1 MGYTLPIEPC
11 GDGSWM
17 DADGTYLDSKDV
29 EDVLNHYDDVCLE
42 NALLKKKLEIAL
54 RGLDEYGDEKN
65 WSHVDG
71 LRTVQLKL
79 TKF

>member
-1 MGYTLPIEPC
+1 MGYTLPREPC

-54 RGLDEYGDEKN
+54 PTRA
-65 WSHVDG
+65 VITR
-71 LRTVQLKL
+71 LRTRP
-79 TKF
+79 